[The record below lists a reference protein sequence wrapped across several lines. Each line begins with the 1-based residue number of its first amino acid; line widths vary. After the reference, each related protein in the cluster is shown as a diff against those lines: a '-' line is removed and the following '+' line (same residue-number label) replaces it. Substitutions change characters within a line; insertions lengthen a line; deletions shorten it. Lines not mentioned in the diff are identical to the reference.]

1 MYCAAANKHAAQP
14 MFYQPLFLAICLVA
28 AQASYFTDL
37 HERLADQDIRMAVQ
51 AHHTPVLFDW
61 LVEVLSYQGVSD
73 AIAWGYM
80 DQHGRVC
87 FSDLEQ
93 ALRAPPSCP
102 RLTSYWHFHECR
114 FAKTAGACAEPAH
127 IGTCPLPIHDLRN
140 GRLNRTAYSLFLF
153 LRDACGGDLVGW
165 IDQRLAAADQ
175 PGAPDRAARMRQALL
190 EPLRCIHGVSHKVL
204 SMALADPLL
213 GADPNRERW
222 VTTGASMV
230 AVDTL
235 VHNWLHRTGILRRL
249 EAEHAYGPACYGP
262 GGCASIIEQAAQHI
276 DAREF
281 CPDGPAF
288 FPRLVQKAV
297 WLFCAESGLG
307 ICNGNRIDDRD
318 RCAQHACPLFATCE
332 RVPLRPRAD
341 EPTGRATV
349 N

>member
-1 MYCAAANKHAAQP
+1 MLDQSLLLTTCRAAAASGFFANLCDNLTAQGVG
-14 MFYQPLFLAICLVA
+14 A
-28 AQASYFTDL
+28 
-37 HERLADQDIRMAVQ
+37 AVQ
-51 AHHTPVLFDW
+51 ARDTPALFDW

-73 AIAWGYM
+73 AIAWRYM
-80 DQHGRVC
+80 HEHGRVT
-87 FSDLEQ
+87 FSDLDQ
-93 ALRAPPSCP
+93 ALRACPSCP

-114 FAKTAGACAEPAH
+114 FAKTVGTCAEPAH
-127 IGTCPLPIHDLRN
+127 ISACPLPTHGLRN
-140 GRLNRTAYSLFLF
+140 GRLNQTAYALFLF
-153 LRDACGGDLVGW
+153 LRDVCGGNLVVW
-165 IDQRLAAADQ
+165 IDERLAAADQ

-204 SMALADPLL
+204 SMAFADLLL

-235 VHNWLHRTGILRRL
+235 VHNWLHRTGTLRRL
-249 EAEHAYGPACYGP
+249 GAEHAYGPACYGP

-297 WLFCAESGLG
+297 WLFCAEAGLWDLQ
-307 ICNGNRIDDRD
+307 RQPHR
-318 RCAQHACPLFATCE
+318 
-332 RVPLRPRAD
+332 RPRPLCPARL
-341 EPTGRATV
+341 PPICHL
-349 N
+349 